1 MRTERLI
8 KALWYE
14 DATPGDWADELGITP
29 EALFQKV
36 FGHED
41 FTAAEIR
48 RLSARFYAGKRLSA
62 VSNPDAPP
70 HPRQGAARWMLL
82 IHRCREYPI
91 TKPVL

>member
-1 MRTERLI
+1 MRTEHLI

-14 DATPGDWADELGITP
+14 DVTPGDWADELGITP

-48 RLSARFYAGKRLSA
+48 RLSARLDLDAEEEDRIFYA
-62 VSNPDAPP
+62 
-70 HPRQGAARWMLL
+70 
-82 IHRCREYPI
+82 
-91 TKPVL
+91 